1 MPTLRTL
8 QELDREGL
16 LASDPRLAQAAQS
29 MAIAIT
35 PEMLALIDRADPLH
49 DPVGRQF
56 VPSAAETEVSADE
69 LADPIGD
76 EALSPVKG
84 IVHRYPDRV
93 LLKPLH
99 VCPVYCR
106 FCFRREK
113 VGPGGEALS
122 AAELEVALAYIRAH
136 PEIWEVILT
145 GGDPLMLAP
154 RRLGEL
160 IAALDAIPHV
170 AVVRIHSRVPVVDPG
185 RVTAELLAAIK
196 PRRAGL
202 WIGIHCNHASELTP
216 EARSALALLADS
228 GIPLMGQT
236 VLLHGVNDDVATLEE
251 LMRALVSAR
260 VKPYYLHHPDLVRG
274 TGHFR
279 VTVEEGQAL
288 MKALRGR
295 LSGLAQPTYV
305 LDVPGGHGKVPI
317 GPAYRGDD
325 PDALVIDIAGE
336 ASVQMTMQE
345 MSTAMQYE
353 LPIKIFILNNE
364 YMGMVRQWQEIL
376 HGKRYSHSYS
386 EALPDFVKMADAFG
400 CVGLR
405 ADKPSELDGKIQE
418 MLSVRRPVLFDCRVD
433 PTENCY
439 PMIPSGAAHNE
450 MLLSPD
456 DGGEIS
462 DAGKMLV

>member
-8 QELDREGL
+8 EELDRAGL
-16 LASDPRLAQAAQS
+16 LSPDPRLAMAAQS

-35 PEMLALIDRADPLH
+35 PEMLALIDHGGLAH
-49 DPVGRQF
+49 DPIARQF
-56 VPSAAETEVSADE
+56 VPSPAETEVSADE
-69 LADPIGD
+69 LTDPIGD
-76 EALSPVKG
+76 EARSPVKG
-84 IVHRYPDRV
+84 LVHRYPDRV

-122 AAELEVALAYIRAH
+122 AAELEAALGYIRSH

-154 RRLGEL
+154 RRMGEL

-170 AVVRIHSRVPVVDPG
+170 AVIRIHSRVPIVDPE
-185 RVTAELLAAIK
+185 RMTAELVAALK
-196 PRRAGL
+196 PRRASL
-202 WIGIHCNHASELTP
+202 WLGVHCNHARELTAA
-216 EARSALALLADS
+216 ARAALARLADA

-236 VLLHGVNDDVATLEE
+236 VLLRGVNDDVETLEQ
-251 LMRALVSAR
+251 LMRALVTAR

-279 VTVEEGQAL
+279 VSVEHGQAL

-317 GPAYRGDD
+317 GPAYLGDD
-325 PDALVIDIAGE
+325 P
-336 ASVQMTMQE
+336 
-345 MSTAMQYE
+345 
-353 LPIKIFILNNE
+353 
-364 YMGMVRQWQEIL
+364 
-376 HGKRYSHSYS
+376 
-386 EALPDFVKMADAFG
+386 EALASSSLAVEDAFG
-400 CVGLR
+400 GR
-405 ADKPSELDGKIQE
+405 H
-418 MLSVRRPVLFDCRVD
+418 R
-433 PTENCY
+433 Y
-439 PMIPSGAAHNE
+439 PG
-450 MLLSPD
+450 
-456 DGGEIS
+456 
-462 DAGKMLV
+462 